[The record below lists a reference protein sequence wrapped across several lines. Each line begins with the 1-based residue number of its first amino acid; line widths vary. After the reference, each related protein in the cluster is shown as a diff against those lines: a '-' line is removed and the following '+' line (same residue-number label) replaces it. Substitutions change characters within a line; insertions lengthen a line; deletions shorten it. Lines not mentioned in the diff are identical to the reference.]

1 MADVILEKIL
11 QKIPPQNIEA
21 EQSVLGCLMLDKN
34 AVIKVADILK
44 PGDFYRQVHNVIFET
59 MIELYEN
66 GEPIDLLS
74 ITNRLEEK
82 KLLEDVGGAS
92 YLKTLVH
99 MGPNA

>member
-34 AVIKVADILK
+34 AIIKVTDILQ
-44 PGDFYRQVHNVIFET
+44 PGDFYRQVHNSIFET
-59 MIELYEN
+59 MVELYEK

-74 ITNRLEEK
+74 MTNRLEEK
-82 KLLEDVGGAS
+82 KLLEDF
-92 YLKTLVH
+92 K
-99 MGPNA
+99 GPD